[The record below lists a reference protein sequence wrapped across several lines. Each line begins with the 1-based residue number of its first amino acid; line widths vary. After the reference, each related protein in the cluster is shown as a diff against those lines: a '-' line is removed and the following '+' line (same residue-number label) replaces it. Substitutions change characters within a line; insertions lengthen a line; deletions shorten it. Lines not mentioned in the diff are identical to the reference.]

1 MRNSRRQILWADLPV
16 EILRS
21 IAKRLRKKQDLQNFK
36 SVCKKWRGATA
47 ISALLPYDVGLETL
61 FSSSVF
67 LLRPPVSGPPWLVTS
82 VEITKGKFQFCHP
95 LSGDLLPDI
104 PENFSLDRFRP
115 RCVVV
120 DYHMADEKDKCNP
133 SRALFCHDKVL
144 PFFDDQS
151 VPTGVDDGSLLV
163 LFRGGQL
170 GGSPAVRPEFRY
182 GTELPWFD
190 ISYGSLDKFDDV
202 VCFCGVNY
210 VIDRVGKLYRMFTNQ
225 FAVLKTLVEKP
236 VIKPDCVSK
245 GSRKRLVGLKSS
257 GDMFLIRRS
266 NDLIKVYK
274 LCKFADKKSWS
285 WVKVESFGDDYDP
298 KVLFVLKS
306 SSFFVSAAEFPG
318 FELGNCIIFSNSAF
332 RPYSKPGESKVV
344 EEKIQYFKLGE
355 HDHDDSILTVG
366 SPGSPLDFYS
376 PPSWVLQ
383 AQSTSSPSHSQWQ
396 PRWHV
401 FTRTCLDSLAC
412 TKIQG
417 TKHIRL
423 CSKSKTYLP
432 PPGSDKKHEEDTS
445 KKASAAETTPEI
457 PSVLASKDCES
468 NHKFQSLESLDIKPN
483 LLSTLQLI
491 WNKHDILVGKYTV
504 QSKDMLTCALES
516 LAKLIITLQN
526 TTARTLTD
534 SLAKDLESV
543 LYDLHCARLSVG
555 WLVPFVQRALALHK
569 NKPLIEYL
577 MAIDKE
583 KAQVDKEERD
593 FLARTAQVKQELE
606 ERRACLSAK
615 ISIPEPINLDQSLG
629 EGLF

>member
-383 AQSTSSPSHSQWQ
+383 AQSTSSPSHSQCEPEEDAMMEPGTGNQ
-396 PRWHV
+396 GGTSSHEHV
-401 FTRTCLDSLAC
+401 LTPSRAP
-412 TKIQG
+412 
-417 TKHIRL
+417 
-423 CSKSKTYLP
+423 KSKEQST
-432 PPGSDKKHEEDTS
+432 SD
-445 KKASAAETTPEI
+445 SAAKAKPTSHPL
-457 PSVLASKDCES
+457 VLIKSMRKIRQRKLLLQKLHLKFHQYWLRRIAS
-468 NHKFQSLESLDIKPN
+468 Q
-483 LLSTLQLI
+483 
-491 WNKHDILVGKYTV
+491 
-504 QSKDMLTCALES
+504 
-516 LAKLIITLQN
+516 IT
-526 TTARTLTD
+526 
-534 SLAKDLESV
+534 S
-543 LYDLHCARLSVG
+543 
-555 WLVPFVQRALALHK
+555 F
-569 NKPLIEYL
+569 
-577 MAIDKE
+577 
-583 KAQVDKEERD
+583 KA
-593 FLARTAQVKQELE
+593 
-606 ERRACLSAK
+606 
-615 ISIPEPINLDQSLG
+615 
-629 EGLF
+629 